1 MSPGLFQDFMVFVPG
16 VTQGMGTQGQRKIS
30 SCCFGVNHENQE
42 AGEVRDSL
50 VQRQW
55 WEGSPQTFFVL

>member
-1 MSPGLFQDFMVFVPG
+1 MR
-16 VTQGMGTQGQRKIS
+16 TRGQRKIS
-30 SCCFGVNHENQE
+30 SCCFGVNQENKE

-55 WEGSPQTFFVL
+55 WEASPQTFFVL